1 MARKLSSAHAALGEA
16 IRRARHD
23 KHLSQEALGFDSGL
37 HRNYIGGIERGE
49 RNPSYANIRLL
60 ARALSLRASVL
71 IARAE
76 RIEEGR

>member
-1 MARKLSSAHAALGEA
+1 MARKLSSSHVALGEA
-16 IRRARHD
+16 IRRARQD
-23 KHLSQEALGFDSGL
+23 EQLSQEALGFSSGL

-60 ARALSLRASVL
+60 ATALGLRASVL

-76 RIEEGR
+76 RIEERR